1 MAETLTMESNV
12 ETTTIDNLSAEEQD
26 SLALGESMQ
35 QAQDNL
41 LAGKYK
47 NAQELEKGYLELQQK
62 LAENDAGTYEEA
74 EEKSSDEEYAEEE
87 EQDEEE
93 SGTILDQLWE
103 EASTDGQYSQETL
116 DDLESMSAREI
127 AQLHLE
133 YRNSVQ
139 KEQLGAK
146 DFSQADIQE
155 LKGVVGGE
163 ANYANMIEW
172 AQQSLNKQEIQM
184 FDAVMQR
191 GDPLAAFFAVRS
203 LAYAYNDAVGYDGK
217 MVQGKAPRQSNDQF
231 RSQAEVLQAMAD
243 PRYENDPA
251 YRQDI
256 MDKLERSP
264 NVNF

>member
-1 MAETLTMESNV
+1 MAETLTMEPTV
-12 ETTTIDNLSAEEQD
+12 ETTSIENLSAEEQD
-26 SLALGESMQ
+26 SLAVGESMQ

-62 LAENDAGTYEEA
+62 LAENDAGTYEE
-74 EEKSSDEEYAEEE
+74 EEYEEADYESSDEEYAE
-87 EQDEEE
+87 DEEY
-93 SGTILDQLWE
+93 GTILDQLWD
-103 EASTDGQYSQETL
+103 EASNDGEYSQETL

-133 YRNSVQ
+133 YRNSV
-139 KEQLGAK
+139 EQEPQAR

-184 FDAVMQR
+184 FDTVMQR

-217 MVQGKAPRQSNDQF
+217 MVQGKAPKQGGDQF
-231 RSQAEVLQAMAD
+231 RSQAEVLQAMGD